1 MPAVAGNEGMPFA
14 SCEPSCPV
22 ECCVTGSHLVP
33 ENAPFLASDVS
44 TSSMSA
50 AESVPITAGDLDVG
64 GAYKIPRKKWR

>member
-1 MPAVAGNEGMPFA
+1 MPAVAGDEGMPFA

-22 ECCVTGSHLVP
+22 ECCVTGSGMVL
-33 ENAPFLASDVS
+33 ENAPCLSSDVS

-50 AESVPITAGDLDVG
+50 VESVLITAGDLDVG